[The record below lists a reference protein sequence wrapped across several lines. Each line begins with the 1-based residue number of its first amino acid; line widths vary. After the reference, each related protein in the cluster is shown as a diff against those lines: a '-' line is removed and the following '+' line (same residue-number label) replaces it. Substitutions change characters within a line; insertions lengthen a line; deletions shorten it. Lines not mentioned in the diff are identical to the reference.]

1 MKTFLSVPAEDS
13 ELARSFGAQLDTK
26 TGQLFVPQGLALA
39 PFSAWL
45 PASRD
50 SLAISILQGR
60 GVSLSDLL
68 GRVAGAIKTAFEDPV
83 WVRIEISQLQMHSGH
98 LYIAAVDRDQD
109 GKEKAKARAQIWA
122 SRVPEIVRKF
132 TGQTGIEL
140 ASGIKL
146 LVYARPVFKP
156 EYGFS
161 LDIVDIDPN
170 YTLGDMEARLKRIR
184 ERLKSEGLA
193 QLNKQ
198 LATPAD
204 FAHVAVI
211 SPPGAAGKGDFQVE
225 ASRLEAAGLCRF
237 TYFDAFFQGERAK
250 ESLKEAFM
258 TALGVHRNSAFCALV
273 LIRGG
278 GALADLHWLNEY
290 VLAGMVCKFPCPV
303 LVGIGHER
311 DMTILDEYAHR
322 SFGTPSKVI
331 AHIRQQIATR
341 ALRGLEDWQVIVHAA
356 QARLALAES
365 RALQKRTEV
374 STLTERRLAQAETAT
389 LRQQESVSRLGTA
402 MLDLAVKQADRLH
415 DAVLT
420 AAGAQVDIMA
430 AKAEHLS
437 MSVKDRAQS
446 TAERVERDVMS
457 AFNSITLA
465 ARRSIDGIDEHLQD
479 QWLGVAATADR
490 MLGTATH
497 YVERDMTDTRHFACK
512 ALDDA
517 QEQAKDVMATILAH
531 GIDPTLKRGFAVV
544 KDGAG
549 MPISSSEAARQQE
562 TMDIQFRDGIVRV
575 KKDAHE

>member
-1 MKTFLSVPAEDS
+1 MKTFLSVPVEDS
-13 ELARSFGAQLDTK
+13 DLALSFGAQLDAK

-45 PASRD
+45 PPKQD

-68 GRVAGAIKTAFEDPV
+68 GRVAGAINTAFEDPV

-98 LYIAAVDRDQD
+98 LYIAAVDRDQN

-122 SRVPEIVRKF
+122 SRVPGIIRKF

-146 LVYARPVFKP
+146 LVYAKPVFKP

-193 QLNKQ
+193 HRNKQ

-204 FAHVAVI
+204 YANVAVI
-211 SPPGAAGKGDFQVE
+211 SPPDAAGKGDFQAE
-225 ASRLEAAGLCRF
+225 AGRLEAAGLCRF
-237 TYFDAFFQGERAK
+237 TYFDALFQGERAK
-250 ESLKEAFM
+250 ESLKEAFIA
-258 TALGVHRNSAFCALV
+258 ALGEHQSSTFCALV

-278 GALADLHWLNEY
+278 GALTDLHWLNEY

-341 ALRGLEDWQVIVHAA
+341 ALRGLEDWQTIVHAA
-356 QARLALAES
+356 QVRLALAES
-365 RALQKRTEV
+365 RSLQMRTEITT
-374 STLTERRLAQAETAT
+374 SAERRLALAEAAT
-389 LRQQESVSRLGTA
+389 LGQQDKVNRQGTA
-402 MLDLAVKQADRLH
+402 LLNLAVKVADRMH
-415 DAVLT
+415 NAVLT

-430 AKAEHLS
+430 ARVEDLS

-446 TAERVERDVMS
+446 KAERVEREVMS
-457 AFNSITLA
+457 AFDSITLA

-479 QWLGVAATADR
+479 QWFGIAATADR
-490 MLGTATH
+490 MLGTAAH
-497 YVERDMTDTRHFACK
+497 HVERDMADTRHFAGK

-517 QEQAKDVMATILAH
+517 QEQARDVMATILAH

-544 KDGAG
+544 KDNVG
-549 MPISSSEAARQQE
+549 MPISSSEAAQQQD
-562 TMDIQFRDGIVRV
+562 TMDIQFRDGTIRV
-575 KKDAHE
+575 QKEVK

>member
-13 ELARSFGAQLDTK
+13 ELALSCGAQLDAA

-45 PASRD
+45 PSSRER
-50 SLAISILQGR
+50 LAISILQGR

-68 GRVAGAIKTAFEDPV
+68 GRVAGAIKTAFEDPI

-122 SRVPEIVRKF
+122 SRVPGIVRKF

-140 ASGIKL
+140 AAGIKL
-146 LVYARPVFKP
+146 LVYAKPVFKP

-184 ERLKSEGLA
+184 ERLKFEGLA
-193 QLNKQ
+193 QRNKQ
-198 LATPAD
+198 LTTPAD
-204 FAHVAVI
+204 FVHVAVI
-211 SPPGAAGKGDFQVE
+211 SPPDAAGKGDFQVE
-225 ASRLEAAGLCRF
+225 AGRLDAAGLCRF
-237 TYFDAFFQGERAK
+237 TYFDAVFQGERAK

-258 TALGVHRNSAFCALV
+258 AVLGEHRHSAFCALV

-311 DMTILDEYAHR
+311 DRTILDEYAHR

-331 AHIRQQIATR
+331 AYIRQQIATR
-341 ALRGLEDWQVIVHAA
+341 ALRGLEDWQAIVHAA
-356 QARLALAES
+356 QARLALADS
-365 RALQKRTEV
+365 KALQKRTEI

-389 LRQQESVSRLGTA
+389 IRQQESVSRQGTTL
-402 MLDLAVKQADRLH
+402 LDIAVKQADRLH
-415 DAVLT
+415 DIVRT
-420 AAGAQVDIMA
+420 AAGAQIDIIA
-430 AKAEHLS
+430 ARAEHLS

-446 TAERVERDVMS
+446 TAERVERDITG

-465 ARRSIDGIDEHLQD
+465 ARRSIDGIDEHLED

-497 YVERDMTDTRHFACK
+497 HLERDMADTRHFARK

-517 QEQAKDVMATILAH
+517 QEQAKDVMTTILAH

-544 KDGAG
+544 KDSTGI
-549 MPISSSEAARQQE
+549 PISSSHAAQQQE
-562 TMDIQFRDGIVRV
+562 TMNIQFRDGTIRV
-575 KKDAHE
+575 QKEST

>member
-1 MKTFLSVPAEDS
+1 MT
-13 ELARSFGAQLDTK
+13 
-26 TGQLFVPQGLALA
+26 LALA

-45 PASRD
+45 PSSRER
-50 SLAISILQGR
+50 LAISILQGR

-122 SRVPEIVRKF
+122 SRVPGIVRKF

-146 LVYARPVFKP
+146 LVYAKPVFKP

-193 QLNKQ
+193 QRNKQ

-211 SPPGAAGKGDFQVE
+211 SPPDAAGKGDFQAE
-225 ASRLEAAGLCRF
+225 ADRLDAAGLCRF
-237 TYFDAFFQGERAK
+237 TYFDAVFQGERAK
-250 ESLKEAFM
+250 ESLKDAFM
-258 TALGVHRNSAFCALV
+258 AALSVHQHSTFCALV

-311 DMTILDEYAHR
+311 DTTILDEYAHR

-341 ALRGLEDWQVIVHAA
+341 ALRGLEDWQAIVHAA

-365 RALQKRTEV
+365 RALQKRAEI
-374 STLTERRLAQAETAT
+374 STLTDRRLAQAETAT
-389 LRQQESVSRLGTA
+389 IRQQELVSRQGTA
-402 MLDLAVKQADRLH
+402 LLDLAVKQADRLH
-415 DAVLT
+415 DMALT
-420 AAGAQVDIMA
+420 AAGAQVDIIA

-437 MSVKDRAQS
+437 ISVNDRAQS
-446 TAERVERDVMS
+446 TVERVERDVMG

-465 ARRSIDGIDEHLQD
+465 TRRSIDGIDEHLQD
-479 QWLGVAATADR
+479 QWLGVAATAHR

-497 YVERDMTDTRHFACK
+497 HLERDMADIRHFARK

-517 QEQAKDVMATILAH
+517 QEQTRDVMATILAH

-544 KDGAG
+544 KDRTG
-549 MPISSSEAARQQE
+549 MPISSSHAAQQQE
-562 TMDIQFRDGIVRV
+562 TMNIQFRDGTIRV
-575 KKDAHE
+575 KKEST